1 MGPAHRGHRI
11 GTSDN
16 PVYIMPRLAAWE
28 KASQTPRVTPQ
39 MNRGPRDS
47 SRSVLAAVPR
57 GPTASRWKPRGFWL
71 LLALGWILAAA
82 GLAQAARQL
91 SEPSSPAPGAEG
103 TLITGESGKP
113 TIWGTVRA
121 VHDGKSLTV
130 VPPDVPRIEVRLL
143 GVEPPELPRQG
154 RDGAPLIRG
163 QPFGPEAVKYLR
175 DLVMD
180 KQVRI
185 EVHGKDRAG
194 RTLAVV
200 WLGDISVNLALVKEG
215 FAWVSPHLPV
225 PNVRAELEVAERQAR
240 VGKYGLWALP
250 GPEPPWE
257 YRSRHHLPAE

>member
-1 MGPAHRGHRI
+1 
-11 GTSDN
+11 
-16 PVYIMPRLAAWE
+16 
-28 KASQTPRVTPQ
+28 
-39 MNRGPRDS
+39 
-47 SRSVLAAVPR
+47 
-57 GPTASRWKPRGFWL
+57 L
-71 LLALGWILAAA
+71 LLLLGWILAAA
-82 GLAQAARQL
+82 GPAQAARQL

-103 TLITGESGKP
+103 TFTTGESGKA

-130 VPPDVPRIEVRLL
+130 VPPEMPRIEVRLL

-180 KQVRI
+180 KQVRL

-215 FAWVSPHLPV
+215 FAWVSPRLQI
-225 PNVRAELEVAERQAR
+225 PNVRAGLEVAERQAQ